1 MLPFF
6 ATKVLRGKN
15 DLWEKGWFTS
25 EVWALHKSSA
35 YNWSFGKIKWLKK
48 KIKKIFNYKTAFVV
62 VVLGVAGQIHATK
75 TRKDETRR
83 FFGKN
88 QQNCRTWLK
97 NQKSFFRWPS
107 VQAFHLHRLNFYPI
121 WIFVVEL
128 PAIPQKNFRHSW
140 SSEFKARFRK
150 CFWKYFD
157 FFSVLRHYT
166 AHLTKEANFWGN
178 PSLYLC

>member
-1 MLPFF
+1 MIYGRKADSRQKFEHCTKALPIIGHLARLNGWRKTFRKYS
-6 ATKVLRGKN
+6 TKQHL
-15 DLWEKGWFTS
+15 LLLFW
-25 EVWALHKSSA
+25 VWLAKSMQQRQERMR
-35 YNWSFGKIKWLKK
+35 LD
-48 KIKKIFNYKTAFVV
+48 V
-62 VVLGVAGQIHATK
+62 
-75 TRKDETRR
+75 

>member
-1 MLPFF
+1 MKIPQKWTRNHETTFEFTLNPFPQMLHSNGFSFAWLSICNSRLFQFLQFF
-6 ATKVLRGKN
+6 PHTLHFISSYFSFNLSSLLGNGIGNRIPWEVKSFNWAPEVL
-15 DLWEKGWFTS
+15 W
-25 EVWALHKSSA
+25 
-35 YNWSFGKIKWLKK
+35 
-48 KIKKIFNYKTAFVV
+48 
-62 VVLGVAGQIHATK
+62 Q
-75 TRKDETRR
+75 
-83 FFGKN
+83 
-88 QQNCRTWLK
+88 
-97 NQKSFFRWPS
+97 NQKCFFRWPS